1 VTSRI
6 IVIDACCLLNLLAT
20 RREVELAAA
29 LGASLV
35 VTPQAQGETCFLCG
49 PPEPDDE
56 EQLPTRVPVELS
68 PLLRSGRL
76 RVHDFG
82 EEVAEAFELCANF
95 LRDADASSVALAAT
109 LKVALAS
116 DDGKVQ
122 KVARRL
128 YPELPVISTLQL
140 VREGVERLGVVGEG
154 LRELLCDLRLRGNFE
169 PPRRDPERAWFE
181 AVMNGK

>member
-1 VTSRI
+1 
-6 IVIDACCLLNLLAT
+6 
-20 RREVELAAA
+20 
-29 LGASLV
+29 
-35 VTPQAQGETCFLCG
+35 
-49 PPEPDDE
+49 
-56 EQLPTRVPVELS
+56 
-68 PLLRSGRL
+68 
-76 RVHDFG
+76 
-82 EEVAEAFELCANF
+82 
-95 LRDADASSVALAAT
+95 VALAAT